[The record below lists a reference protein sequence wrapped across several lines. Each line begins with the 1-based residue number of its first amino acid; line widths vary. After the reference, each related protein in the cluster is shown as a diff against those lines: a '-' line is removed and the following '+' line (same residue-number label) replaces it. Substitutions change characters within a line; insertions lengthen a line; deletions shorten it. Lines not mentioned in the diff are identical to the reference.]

1 MKLSI
6 VILSIFFVNV
16 LLAGD
21 PGLRRYRY
29 ALHENLQKTQLID
42 YSKIESLQPGGDL
55 FNLSKAEIESK
66 MSYSLSKKYDLL
78 DQKLRISYVVVLKVF
93 EDPAS
98 VNFYYEDD
106 KVKSITIY
114 FGRKN
119 KFDDVLP
126 RLESLYGK
134 SNKTEQKKY
143 SKHIYWENKNVIAVL
158 NQLSSENLTTLDLKK

>member
-42 YSKIESLQPGGDL
+42 YSKIESLQPNGDL

-66 MSYSLSKKYDLL
+66 MSYSLSKKYDLWNL
-78 DQKLRISYVVVLKVF
+78 TYVLVLKVF
-93 EDPAS
+93 DEPAS
-98 VNFYYEDD
+98 VRFSYEND

-134 SNKTEQKKY
+134 SNKAEQKKY

-158 NQLSSENLTTLDLKK
+158 NQLSSENLTTLGLKK